1 MEDQSAG
8 VDKYIAGFPVPTQ
21 SLLKL
26 LRETIKNS
34 APAAVEV
41 ISYNMPAYK
50 LNGILFY
57 FAAFTKHIGFY
68 PISSAIRAC
77 KEELTAYKIGKGSI
91 HFPLDKP
98 LPVDLIS
105 RLVEFRVNENNEKSK
120 NKNKN
125 FKDESSRTF

>member
-1 MEDQSAG
+1 MENQSAE
-8 VDKYIAGFPVPTQ
+8 VDRYIAGFPAHSQ
-21 SLLKL
+21 SYLMM
-26 LRETIKNS
+26 LRTIIKNS

-68 PISSAIRAC
+68 PVSSAIRAF

-91 HFPLDKP
+91 QFPLDKP

-105 RLVEFRVNENNEKSK
+105 RIVEFRVNENNEKSK

-125 FKDESSRTF
+125 F

>member
-1 MEDQSAG
+1 MENQSSE
-8 VDKYIAGFPVPTQ
+8 VDRYIAGFPAHSQ
-21 SLLKL
+21 SYLMM
-26 LRETIKNS
+26 LRTIIKNS

-68 PISSAIRAC
+68 PVSSAIRAF

-91 HFPLDKP
+91 QFPLDKP

-105 RLVEFRVNENNEKSK
+105 RIVEFRVNENNEKSK
-120 NKNKN
+120 NKKTNAIL
-125 FKDESSRTF
+125 